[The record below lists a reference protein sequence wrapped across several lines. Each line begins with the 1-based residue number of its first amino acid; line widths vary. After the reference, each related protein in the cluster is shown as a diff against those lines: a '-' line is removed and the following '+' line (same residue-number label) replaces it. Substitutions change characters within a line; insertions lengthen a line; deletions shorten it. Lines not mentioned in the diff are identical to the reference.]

1 MPITEFDLYKSE
13 WLELVFDDRNKE
25 YGAYDLRKH
34 YAENLFKA
42 LGFTTLGFVC
52 LLLGYN
58 FVLIHK
64 SGPTIDKL
72 IEVQMINP
80 PQTQV
85 KPPIT
90 PPKTLKVD
98 PPQVQTVKYMR
109 MTPVDDQLA
118 KNPPDVDQLKIS
130 VISTENH
137 QGEIDPNANL
147 GITDNGSGSALKAE
161 TEDTEPKP
169 FGTIEVNPE
178 FSGGEAGWAKF
189 MQKNLRYP
197 NQALE
202 AGISGRVFVSFVVE
216 KDGHLTD
223 IKVVRGV
230 GYGLDEEAVRV
241 LKLAPAWK
249 PGVQNGRPV
258 RVAYTMPFSFQIPS
272 DN

>member
-1 MPITEFDLYKSE
+1 MPITEFDLYKTE

-52 LLLGYN
+52 LILGYN

-64 SGPTIDKL
+64 SAPVIDTRT
-72 IEVQMINP
+72 EVHMLNVP
-80 PQTQV
+80 RTQV

-90 PPKTLKVD
+90 PPKPSKAD
-98 PPQVQTVKYMR
+98 PPKVNTVKFPPPLVR
-109 MTPVDDQLA
+109 PDEQA
-118 KNPPDVDQLKIS
+118 QNPPKTD
-130 VISTENH
+130 
-137 QGEIDPNANL
+137 EIKLAVVGQTTIKGTVSEGPPIDIAPGPPAKE
-147 GITDNGSGSALKAE
+147 I
-161 TEDTEPKP
+161 TEDESVKE
-169 FGTIEVNPE
+169 FGTIEINPE
-178 FSGGEAGWAKF
+178 FPGGMTAWAKF

-202 AGISGRVFVSFVVE
+202 EGISGKVFVSFVVE

-230 GYGLDEEAVRV
+230 GYGLDDEAIRV

-249 PGVQNGRPV
+249 PGIQNGRPV